1 MSWSKQD
8 YPESLKNLP
17 SDVRNK
23 AIEIGNALLDEGYE
37 EGRAIA
43 IATDR
48 AHKSEEGTHTHTDK
62 AEYHVTVHDDGWQLK
77 KADGERAIMVE
88 ETKEKLL
95 ERAKR
100 YATDHS
106 GTLMVYKEDGSVEN
120 HLYQK

>member
-48 AHKSEEGTHTHTDK
+48 AHKSEEGTQSDK
-62 AEYHVTVHDDGWQLK
+62 TEYHVTVHDDGWQLK
-77 KADGERAIMVE
+77 KADGQRAIMVE

-106 GTLMVYKEDGSVEN
+106 GTLVVYKEDGSVEN
-120 HLYQK
+120 YLYQQ

>member
-48 AHKSEEGTHTHTDK
+48 AHKSEEGTQTDK

-77 KADGERAIMVE
+77 KAEGERAIMVE

-106 GTLMVYKEDGSVEN
+106 GTLVV
-120 HLYQK
+120 